1 MGVYMVRNRRFG
13 FAGSI
18 AFLVALLF
26 GAFPVAPA
34 AAAAPTEETA
44 NRFPAHE
51 ATGILVSANLRLDFN
66 INVALNNLPSGVITL
81 ASSGNPLIS
90 IPTSDAQVTTVDG
103 DGGGPLTTNRVVIN
117 PTSDLAACTTYA
129 VSVSNTA
136 IYDASK
142 GSPAPTDFFAGISA
156 PNWVFTT
163 AGCTPSVQG
172 VGAIGALV
180 GTYGI
185 GQTIPI
191 AVCFPGNVTVT
202 NGGSNNNIK
211 LRLNSLPSDGSG
223 DISYSGT
230 QVDCG
235 VTGSTRGL
243 RFNYTV
249 AATDTSVVAPTSL
262 QATRLLLSN
271 SAQLA
276 VVGSDTALTAASTTI
291 SAGAGTLPNY
301 FVDKKI
307 GRAHV

>member
-34 AAAAPTEETA
+34 AAAAPTEVTA
-44 NRFPAHE
+44 NRFPAHA

-81 ASSGNPLIS
+81 ASSGNPPIS

-103 DGGGPLTTNRVVIN
+103 DAGGPLTTNRVVIN

-129 VSVSNTA
+129 VSVSTTA

-191 AVCFPGNVTVT
+191 AVCF
-202 NGGSNNNIK
+202 
-211 LRLNSLPSDGSG
+211 
-223 DISYSGT
+223 
-230 QVDCG
+230 Q
-235 VTGSTRGL
+235 
-243 RFNYTV
+243 
-249 AATDTSVVAPTSL
+249 
-262 QATRLLLSN
+262 
-271 SAQLA
+271 
-276 VVGSDTALTAASTTI
+276 
-291 SAGAGTLPNY
+291 
-301 FVDKKI
+301 I